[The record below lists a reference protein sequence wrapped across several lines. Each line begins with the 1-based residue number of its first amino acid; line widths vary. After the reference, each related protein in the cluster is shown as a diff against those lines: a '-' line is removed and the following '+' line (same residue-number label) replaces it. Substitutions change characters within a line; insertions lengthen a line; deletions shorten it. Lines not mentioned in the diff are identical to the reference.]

1 MSTEALAGSS
11 SNLSPKQLVLVAY
24 VNMVSA
30 MFTMYTTL
38 MHVMNRLG
46 LAAPLTCIGVSTVVV
61 VVDVYLVFWRNLEGG
76 NMALPGV

>member
-11 SNLSPKQLVLVAY
+11 SNLSPKQIVLVAY
-24 VNMVSA
+24 VNMVCA
-30 MFTMYTTL
+30 LFTMYTTL
-38 MHVMNRLG
+38 MHVMNRVG
-46 LAAPLTCIGVSTVVV
+46 MATPLTCIAVSMVVA